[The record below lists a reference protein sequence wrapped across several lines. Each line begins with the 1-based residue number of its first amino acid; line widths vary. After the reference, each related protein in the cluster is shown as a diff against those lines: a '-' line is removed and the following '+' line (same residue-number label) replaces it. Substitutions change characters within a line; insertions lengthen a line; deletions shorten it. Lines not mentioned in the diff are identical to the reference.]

1 MTLQP
6 FTTSKLTFHF
16 YFPTEGKFSHFPSNV
31 SVDEIVVSRGGANKM
46 QVVKSRRIT
55 KIETFNDLLIAGT
68 QEEILNYLKTESLYS
83 YKKGFSFT
91 SMLYLLKEKTF
102 FDQVI

>member
-1 MTLQP
+1 
-6 FTTSKLTFHF
+6 
-16 YFPTEGKFSHFPSNV
+16 
-31 SVDEIVVSRGGANKM
+31 M